1 MAEPFTMCRD
11 TGCPIRHR
19 CRRYRRRPEPSQVYF
34 AASPW
39 GTTGCHQ
46 YESVGDG
53 RARELRS
60 TERADHDN
68 RLAAG
73 ASR

>member
-19 CRRYRRRPEPSQVYF
+19 CRRYRRTPEPSQVYF
-34 AASPW
+34 VESPW
-39 GTTGCHQ
+39 GATGCHQ
-46 YESVGDG
+46 YEGVGDG

-68 RLAAG
+68 RLAVG